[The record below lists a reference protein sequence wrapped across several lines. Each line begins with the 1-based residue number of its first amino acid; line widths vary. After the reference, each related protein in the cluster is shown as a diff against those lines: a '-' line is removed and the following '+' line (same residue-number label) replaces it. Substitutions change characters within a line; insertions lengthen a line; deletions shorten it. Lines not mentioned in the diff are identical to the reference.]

1 MLLTL
6 TLSDFVIVDKLH
18 LDFDTGFTVLTGETG
33 AGKSI
38 TLDAL
43 GLLMGDKADYSQ
55 VRHGAKD
62 AQFSALFDISQLP
75 NTQALLLEQGLLKE
89 GDTELA
95 IRRIIDAKGRSRSFI
110 NDQTVTL
117 AQLKTVGEQLIDIH
131 GQNAHHSLN
140 NEATQRALLDEYSG
154 NLALAKE
161 VRLAY
166 QSWQQ
171 QKQALN
177 KAKTQSDLLEVE
189 RERLCWQINELSELN
204 LIAGEWAD
212 LSQSHHTLAHA
223 ADLIE
228 AASFVEQLVNEDELN
243 LLRMVYQCQNKLSPL
258 VQVHPK
264 FEESLALLN
273 SIEAELSEV
282 AHAMRDVNSQIE
294 IDPNEL
300 AKKEARINE
309 LVNIARKYRVDPEA
323 LPEKYQQLQDELA
336 VLEAA
341 NDLDSLEKQVEL
353 AYEAY
358 HTIAQKLSKKRNEA
372 AQKLADETT
381 AHMQDLAMAG
391 AQFAISLHPLD
402 DPQAYGLE
410 SVEYQVA
417 MNKGAPLR
425 ALHKAASGGELSRIS
440 LALQVVTS
448 QYTKVPTLIFDE
460 VDTGIGGRV
469 AQIVGKALKA
479 LGQHYQVLAITH
491 LPQVAACGDQ
501 HWQVAKHE
509 TKEHTVS
516 QIHVLNHDQRVH
528 EVARMLGG
536 EVVTDTTLQHAKE
549 LLSAP

>member
-75 NTQALLLEQGLLKE
+75 HTQALLLEQGLIQE
-89 GDTELA
+89 GETELA

-154 NLALAKE
+154 NLSLAKD

-166 QSWQQ
+166 QGWQQ
-171 QKQALN
+171 QKQALE
-177 KAKTQSDLLEVE
+177 KARTQSDLLEVE
-189 RERLCWQINELSELN
+189 RERLNWQINELSELN
-204 LIAGEWAD
+204 LSAGEWAE

-223 ADLIE
+223 ADLLE
-228 AASFVEQLVNEDELN
+228 AAGFVEQLVNEDELN

-258 VQVHPK
+258 VQVHAK

-282 AHAMRDVNSQIE
+282 AHAMRDVSSQIE

-309 LVNIARKYRVDPEA
+309 LVNIARKYRIEPEI
-323 LPEKYQQLQDELA
+323 LPQKYQQLRDELA
-336 VLEAA
+336 TLEAA
-341 NDLDSLEKQVEL
+341 NDLASLEKQVEQ

-425 ALHKAASGGELSRIS
+425 ALNKVASGGELSRIS

-469 AQIVGKALKA
+469 AQIVGKALKS
-479 LGQHYQVLAITH
+479 LGLHYQVLAITH

-509 TKEHTVS
+509 TAEHTVS
-516 QIHVLNHDQRVH
+516 QIHVLNTEQRVA
-528 EVARMLGG
+528 EIARMLGG
-536 EVVTDTTLQHAKE
+536 EVVTDTTLEHAKE
-549 LLSAP
+549 LLSAQ

>member
-18 LDFDTGFTVLTGETG
+18 LDFDSGFTVLTGETG

-75 NTQALLLEQGLLKE
+75 HTQALLIDQGLLKE
-89 GDTELA
+89 GDSELA

-117 AQLKTVGEQLIDIH
+117 AQLKTVGEHLIDIH

-140 NEATQRALLDEYSG
+140 HEATQRALLDDYAG
-154 NLALAKE
+154 NQALVKD

-166 QSWQQ
+166 QAWQQ
-171 QKQALN
+171 QRQALA
-177 KAKTQSDLLEVE
+177 KAKSQSDLLEVE
-189 RERLCWQINELSELN
+189 RERLSWQINELSELN
-204 LIAGEWAD
+204 LMAGEWAE

-223 ADLIE
+223 AELIE
-228 AASFVEQLVNEDELN
+228 ASQFVTQTVNEDEAN
-243 LLRMVYQCQNKLSPL
+243 LLRMVYQCQNKISPL

-273 SIEAELSEV
+273 SIEAELTEV
-282 AHAMRDVNSQIE
+282 AHAMRDVSGQIE

-309 LVNIARKYRVDPEA
+309 LVTTARKYRIEPET
-323 LPEKYQQLQDELA
+323 LPEKYQQLQAELA
-336 VLEAA
+336 QLEAA
-341 NDLDSLEKQVEL
+341 NDLEGLEQQAEA
-353 AYEAY
+353 AYAGY

-381 AHMQDLAMAG
+381 AHMQNLAMAG

-402 DPQAYGLE
+402 DPQIYGLE

-425 ALHKAASGGELSRIS
+425 ALNKVASGGELSRIS

-460 VDTGIGGRV
+460 VDSGIGGRV
-469 AQIVGKALKA
+469 AQIVGKALKS

-516 QIHVLNHDQRVH
+516 QIHVLSADQRVQ

-536 EVVTDTTLQHAKE
+536 EVVTETTIEHAKE
-549 LLSAP
+549 LLADA

>member
-18 LDFDTGFTVLTGETG
+18 LDFETGFTVLTGETG

-43 GLLMGDKADYSQ
+43 GLLMGDKADYGQ

-62 AQFSALFDISQLP
+62 AQFSALFDIGQLP
-75 NTQALLLEQGLLKE
+75 HTQALLIEQGLLKE
-89 GDTELA
+89 GDTELS

-117 AQLKTVGEQLIDIH
+117 AQLKIVGEQLIDIH

-154 NLALAKE
+154 NLALAKD

-166 QSWQQ
+166 QAWQQ
-171 QKQALN
+171 QKLTLE

-189 RERLCWQINELSELN
+189 RERLNWQINELSELN
-204 LIAGEWAD
+204 LAVGEWHE

-223 ADLIE
+223 AEIIE
-228 AASFVEQLVNEDELN
+228 AAGFVEQLVNDDETN

-258 VQVHPK
+258 VLVHPK

-282 AHAMRDVNSQIE
+282 AHAMRDVGSQIE

-300 AKKEARINE
+300 AKKESRINE
-309 LVNIARKYRVDPEA
+309 LVNIARKYRVGPET
-323 LPEKYQQLQDELA
+323 LPEKYQQLQAELA
-336 VLEAA
+336 QLEAA
-341 NDLDSLEKQVEL
+341 NDLVGLEKQVDM
-353 AYEAY
+353 AYEGY

-372 AQKLADETT
+372 AQKLADDTT
-381 AHMQDLAMAG
+381 RHMQELAMAG

-425 ALHKAASGGELSRIS
+425 ALNKVASGGELSRIS

-479 LGQHYQVLAITH
+479 LGKHYQVLAITH
-491 LPQVAACGDQ
+491 LPQVAACGDH

-516 QIHVLNHDQRVH
+516 QIHVLSPEARVH

-536 EVVTDTTLQHAKE
+536 ETVTETTLEHAKE
-549 LLSAP
+549 LLTDA